1 MARDVSHIVA
11 STCYCSP
18 VTGVRIDIAIDTAA
32 ILNLVFS
39 KQYDGGDVSG
49 NSSDKESTLVRTYAL
64 GFAMYRSSFPFGQPH
79 QSRMNDDSTHEMR
92 LWTFDHDY
100 FQLEL

>member
-1 MARDVSHIVA
+1 MV
-11 STCYCSP
+11 
-18 VTGVRIDIAIDTAA
+18 IDTAA
-32 ILNLVFS
+32 ISESMLS
-39 KQYDGGDVSG
+39 KLHNGGDISG